1 MKKFLIFAVLIGI
14 AMMLIAGT
22 IEQTS
27 ADALYDAVG
36 DTTIVDTVTISNDLY
51 ETPYICMGYH
61 SYGQT
66 LSNDTAPI
74 FNIEIVPCFATLS
87 DSLQTG
93 AAATLGV
100 DTITKNANCDKTTWH
115 SLSSYY
121 PANQRFIVRVICAEI
136 DVSDTDSIGA
146 RLYIAKPSKK

>member
-51 ETPYICMGYH
+51 ETDRK
-61 SYGQT
+61 S
-66 LSNDTAPI
+66 
-74 FNIEIVPCFATLS
+74 V
-87 DSLQTG
+87 
-93 AAATLGV
+93 V
-100 DTITKNANCDKTTWH
+100 
-115 SLSSYY
+115 
-121 PANQRFIVRVICAEI
+121 
-136 DVSDTDSIGA
+136 
-146 RLYIAKPSKK
+146 